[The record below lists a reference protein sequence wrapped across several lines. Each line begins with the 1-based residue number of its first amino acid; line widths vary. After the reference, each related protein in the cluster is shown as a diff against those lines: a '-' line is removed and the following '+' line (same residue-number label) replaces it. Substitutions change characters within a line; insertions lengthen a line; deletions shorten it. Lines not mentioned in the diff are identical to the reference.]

1 MGSTEKVELR
11 STNDSVRAS
20 ALLAVCGT
28 VVVALHAVG
37 ILDPDSEY
45 TFVVAA
51 VVAVVASVV
60 GLRRNRP
67 VVTWPWKAFGCA
79 LVLFVIANIL
89 RFSHDTFGN
98 IGPSR
103 SLLPDFFTLPGYLL
117 LALGL
122 AGLAGVGL
130 RNPDDVDAVLD
141 SVIAAL
147 GVLMIAWAYLVTP
160 LLAEQN
166 VSLAVQFTFAGYPVL
181 SAFVFAMGARLAFA
195 RGRTSYPAMWIYILS
210 MFFMLIG
217 DVVYAAVDT
226 NLWNVP
232 NRLIDVPYALALLA
246 YGCATLHPSVRYIGA
261 SRASYDVNQGRVRL
275 VSVAVALILP
285 TVVLLFGLSADAT
298 SENRVALGVIAFLL
312 VGVGVWRVWRAL
324 RQHAESQER
333 LAYEATHDSLTG
345 LPNRRLVA
353 EQVARSLNDQSV
365 TGGTMTLLHVDIDRF
380 KLVNDSMGHTTG
392 DELLVALADRLS
404 ERVRPGDV
412 VGRLGGDEFVVMIA
426 GLEDEASAL
435 ELGERTRLIVRQPFT
450 IRGAEITVTASVGI
464 AFQHADVGVAEAL
477 IRDADTA
484 VNHAKTRGG
493 DDVVI
498 FDTSMR
504 ERVAE
509 RLQLERALRNA
520 LARDELSLHFQP
532 KLRLSDRKVVGLE
545 ALLRWNHPELGMVRP
560 DKFINIA
567 EDTGMIVEIG
577 AWVIDQ
583 ACAELARLRER
594 FRGANDLTIS
604 VNVSA
609 RQLRSDT
616 LMETIAQALLLH
628 RVPPR
633 ALCLEL
639 TESILMENLELVSS
653 QLDAIRDCGTRIS
666 IDDFG
671 TGYSSLAYLSKLSVD
686 ELKIDRTFV
695 KELEDDRDAASLIQ
709 AVVFIASS
717 LGITSVAEG
726 VETQGQAEQLARLGC
741 AEVQGFLF
749 ARPLPPDELDLKLV
763 ELGMAP
769 ISHLRAVPDH
779 APSALGSTA

>member
-1 MGSTEKVELR
+1 M
-11 STNDSVRAS
+11 DSVEVMDPRTGHRGLSRPSIAI
-20 ALLAVCGT
+20 L
-28 VVVALHAVG
+28 VVGAIWLVLHGVG
-37 ILDPDSEY
+37 LLDPDGAM
-45 TFVVAA
+45 TFPIAALTA
-51 VVAVVASVV
+51 VVATVI
-60 GLRRNRP
+60 GLRKWRP
-67 VVTWPWKAFGCA
+67 RPLWPWYLLGAA
-79 LVLFVIANIL
+79 LVLFLPTNVL
-89 RFSHDTFGN
+89 RVSLGTLGDL
-98 IGPSR
+98 GPDR
-103 SLLPDFFTLPGYLL
+103 SLLPDLLAIPGYLL

-122 AGLAGVGL
+122 AGLAGIGL
-130 RNPDDVDAVLD
+130 RHADDIDAILD
-141 SVIAAL
+141 GVIAAL
-147 GVLMIAWAYLVTP
+147 AVLMLAWVFLVTP
-160 LLAEQN
+160 VLSEQE
-166 VSLAVQFTFAGYPVL
+166 VGLPVQITFAVYPVL
-181 SAFVFAMGARLAFA
+181 SAFVFAMGARAAFT
-195 RGRTSYPAMWIYILS
+195 RGREAPLAMW
-210 MFFMLIG
+210 FFLAATFFLLVG
-217 DVVYAAVDT
+217 DTLYAMVDT
-226 NLWNVP
+226 GRYDLPSHVM
-232 NRLIDVPYALALLA
+232 DVPYIAAFLIYAA
-246 YGCATLHPSVRYIGA
+246 GSLHPSIARLGQ
-261 SRASYDVNQGRVRL
+261 SRPSDDVETGNGRL
-275 VSVAVALILP
+275 LSVAVALFLP
-285 TVVLLFGLSADAT
+285 IIVLLVGLDRT
-298 SENRVALGVIAFLL
+298 SHDDRVALGIMGFVL
-312 VGVGVWRVWRAL
+312 VGVGVYRMWRAL

-345 LPNRRLVA
+345 LPNRTLVA
-353 EQVARSLNDQSV
+353 EHVARSLNDQRV
-365 TGGTMTLLHVDIDRF
+365 YDGTMTLLHVDIDRF

-392 DELLVALADRLS
+392 DELLVAMADRLR

-435 ELGERTRLIVRQPFT
+435 ELGERTRLMVRQPFT
-450 IRGAEITVTASVGI
+450 VRGAEITVTASVGI
-464 AFQHADVGVAEAL
+464 AFQHADIGVAEEL

-509 RLQLERALRNA
+509 RLHLERELRNA
-520 LARDELSLHFQP
+520 LARNELSLHFQP

-583 ACAELARLRER
+583 ACAELARLRDR

-609 RQLRSDT
+609 RQLRSDS

-717 LGITSVAEG
+717 LGIVSVAEG

-749 ARPLPPDELDLKLV
+749 ARPLPPDDLDLKLV

-779 APSALGSTA
+779 AASPLGSTA